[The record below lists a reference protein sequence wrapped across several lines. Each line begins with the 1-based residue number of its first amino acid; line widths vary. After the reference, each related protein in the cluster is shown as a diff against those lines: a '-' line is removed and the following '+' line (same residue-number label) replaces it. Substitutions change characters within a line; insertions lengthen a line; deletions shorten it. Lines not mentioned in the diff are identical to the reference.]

1 MEDSQ
6 MKKVV
11 SMLVMAVL
19 AAASQAS
26 VISWAYDNG
35 TDVLG
40 TAGVEPAMNWNET
53 RPEDTG
59 GSSLNYDDGTASGV
73 TLSVAG
79 GFGAWGIGGATSPD
93 ANGTYNKAVFD
104 GYYNSIG
111 STLTLSNIPYVRYN
125 IIAYISSD
133 QDGRTG
139 TVSDGSTTY
148 SFSTNTR
155 SMVDN
160 DPSMTLIQSIDTGLS
175 YPSANYVVFSNLTGA
190 NQILTIANASDGM
203 GFAGIQ
209 IVPEPATMLLLGLGG
224 LLLRRKG

>member
-1 MEDSQ
+1 
-6 MKKVV
+6 MKKVLA
-11 SMLVMAVL
+11 MLVMVVL
-19 AAASQAS
+19 ATASQAS

-35 TDVLG
+35 TDVAG
-40 TAGVEPAMNWNET
+40 YAGVVSANNWNET
-53 RPEDTG
+53 RPENTG
-59 GSSLNYDDGTASGV
+59 GSSLNYNDGTASGV

-93 ANGTYNKAVFD
+93 GNGTYNKAIFD
-104 GYYNSIG
+104 GYYNSVG
-111 STLTLSNIPYVRYN
+111 STLTLSGISYSTYS

-133 QDGRTG
+133 QVGRTG
-139 TVSDGSTTY
+139 TVSDGSTTF
-148 SFSTNTR
+148 SFTTNTR
-155 SMVDN
+155 TMIDN

-175 YPSANYVVFSNLTGA
+175 HPSANYVVFSNLTGA